1 MMDVMY
7 VIELTVT
14 DQEGY
19 KCKEYFQSVYADEF
33 GIVRVTTTSDPL
45 SAKRFVTVEP
55 ENRNS
60 ILLVIKNVMK
70 NCTINV
76 RRINYTLE

>member
-1 MMDVMY
+1 MMEY

-19 KCKEYFQSVYADEF
+19 KCKEYFDGVYADDF
-33 GIVRVTTTSDPL
+33 GIVRVATTSDPL
-45 SAKRFVTVEP
+45 SAKRFATVEP

-60 ILLVIKNVMK
+60 VLTVIKNVMR

-76 RRINYTLE
+76 RRIKFTLE